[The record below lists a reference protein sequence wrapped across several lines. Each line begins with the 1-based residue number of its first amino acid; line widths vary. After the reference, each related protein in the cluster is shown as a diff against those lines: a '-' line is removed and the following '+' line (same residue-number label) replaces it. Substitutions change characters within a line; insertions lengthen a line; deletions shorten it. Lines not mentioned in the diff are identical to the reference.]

1 VLGVGGRWHFYKA
14 LATSIPLTLDSFD
27 IIAWRAAMKLFKIII
42 QAWLE
47 SK

>member
-1 VLGVGGRWHFYKA
+1 VLGVDVKWNFYKA
-14 LATSIPLTLDSFD
+14 FATSRPLTLDSFD